1 MVVYCLCAG
10 CDTGWWWVLFC
21 GACLALCTWIL
32 GACLGGFW
40 VLGCVILCNCLVLFA
55 GIGMLF
61 CLVGYGFGCVVCVV

>member
-1 MVVYCLCAG
+1 VVGVILRCLFGFVYLDIRC
-10 CDTGWWWVLFC
+10 LF
-21 GACLALCTWIL
+21 
-32 GACLGGFW
+32 GGFW